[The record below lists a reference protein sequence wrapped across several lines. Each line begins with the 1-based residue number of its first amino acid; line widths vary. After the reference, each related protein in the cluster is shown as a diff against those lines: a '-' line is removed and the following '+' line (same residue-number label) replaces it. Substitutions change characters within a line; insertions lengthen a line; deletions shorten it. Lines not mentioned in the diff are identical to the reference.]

1 MKTKLFYKLRSLIFV
16 LGGALAGLAY
26 YYLVN
31 CATGSCPI
39 TANPIV
45 TMLYTAL
52 IGWLLGQVF
61 RKEPKCKCNM

>member
-16 LGGALAGLAY
+16 LGSALAGLAY

-39 TANPIV
+39 TANPFG
-45 TMLYTAL
+45 TMVYTGL
-52 IGWLLGQVF
+52 IGWLLSFIF
-61 RKEPKCKCNM
+61 RKECNCGCNT